1 MPSYEQLEIVLEAAA
16 AGGSGASKFRLQTH
30 TTVGVGWAWA
40 WPSEKDSPPRKWV
53 ALEVDTNPVNDPGC
67 SSENKKSYLM
77 VEIIVIMIM
86 I

>member
-1 MPSYEQLEIVLEAAA
+1 MTYQGTSCDQLDFVAAVSFFVVVEEGLLHNVDA
-16 AGGSGASKFRLQTH
+16 LSFYWLYPF
-30 TTVGVGWAWA
+30 GV
-40 WPSEKDSPPRKWV
+40 RKEWV

-77 VEIIVIMIM
+77 FEIIAIMIM

>member
-1 MPSYEQLEIVLEAAA
+1 MSLAALWHKQSEQNCNPHIAP
-16 AGGSGASKFRLQTH
+16 RH
-30 TTVGVGWAWA
+30 TQQLVGWAWA
-40 WPSEKDSPPRKWV
+40 WPSEKDSPPREWV

-77 VEIIVIMIM
+77 FEIIAIMIM